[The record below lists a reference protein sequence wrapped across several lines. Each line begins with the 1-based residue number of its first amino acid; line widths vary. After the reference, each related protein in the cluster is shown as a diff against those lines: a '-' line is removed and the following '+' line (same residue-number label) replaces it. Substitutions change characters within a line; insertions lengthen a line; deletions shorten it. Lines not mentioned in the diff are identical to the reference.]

1 MEKMKPS
8 LRNIN
13 GYTIVALIIL
23 IGGLLF
29 YVTWGLRYSVW
40 VDVGIYSLTIIL
52 ILGGLIGAILSLT
65 FNKTQEQQE

>member
-65 FNKTQEQQE
+65 FDKTQEQQE

>member
-1 MEKMKPS
+1 MKPS

-65 FNKTQEQQE
+65 FDKTQEQQE